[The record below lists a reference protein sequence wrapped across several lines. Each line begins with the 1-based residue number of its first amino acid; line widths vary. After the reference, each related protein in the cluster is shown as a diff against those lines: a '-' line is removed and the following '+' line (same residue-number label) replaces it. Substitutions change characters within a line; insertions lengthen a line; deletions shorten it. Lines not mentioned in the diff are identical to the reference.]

1 MVKQTIGIDLKTSIQ
16 IVVKQL
22 LNITLLLCEKWPQLK
37 QKKIFLLGK
46 WGNVVASLMK
56 EAKKIPNNEPV

>member
-1 MVKQTIGIDLKTSIQ
+1 MVKQTIGIDLKTSIK

-37 QKKIFLLGK
+37 QKKIVLLGK

>member
-1 MVKQTIGIDLKTSIQ
+1 MVKQTIGIDLKTSIK